1 MILHSDPF
9 MVFTKL
15 DICDANRL
23 VCIMEGG
30 NCKTAFN
37 THRRHYEYLVMP
49 FGLTKALAV
58 FQNLIND
65 V

>member
-15 DICDANRL
+15 DIFAYVQTVWSALWRETIVKQL
-23 VCIMEGG
+23 STLTV
-30 NCKTAFN
+30 
-37 THRRHYEYLVMP
+37 VMP